1 MKQFKGLN
9 DYKNYTSNKRH
20 AYSNEESILDK
31 VIGAV
36 AFIAFVVIVAVA

>member
-20 AYSNEESILDK
+20 AYSNEESVADK
-31 VIGAV
+31 VIGALALI
-36 AFIAFVVIVAVA
+36 AFILIASFS

>member
-20 AYSNEESILDK
+20 AFIKEDSTLDK
-31 VIGAV
+31 VIGTV
-36 AFIAFVVIVAVA
+36 AFIAFILIVSFS

>member
-20 AYSNEESILDK
+20 AYTNEESVLDK
-31 VIGAV
+31 VIGTI
-36 AFIAFVVIVAVA
+36 AFIAFILIVSYS

>member
-20 AYSNEESILDK
+20 AYSNDESTLDK
-31 VIGAV
+31 VIGTI
-36 AFIAFVVIVAVA
+36 AFIAFILIVSFS